1 MIEFDIEE
9 IKDSVYS
16 EIVRLEQPK
25 NRSRYFIYGKV
36 SEIETA
42 DEYSVVF
49 KNLPARAI
57 RDVQYNSNP
66 LFRIGDTFI
75 EGKFQYDVNGVKIKI
90 SKKVM
95 RENGLD
101 GSGLSKLTDYGIDYI
116 MDGRSLVCELY
127 DFILSKTFVKNSLVS
142 ALLNKTE
149 ITKLENTNFHSLN
162 ISLNE
167 SQKNA
172 IIKSL
177 NQNVTFIWGP
187 PGTGKTKT
195 MGVIAAVLIKM
206 GKKVIL
212 TALSNKALDQLL
224 LSTVESSLI
233 LKINDFTAARI
244 GSVDNMH
251 AECQIY
257 SRDSFQDHRKRIRK
271 LSFSWKEHVAL
282 CSCVA
287 SNFTSLVSP
296 KTAKPGVADYVL
308 ADEMSMANIPS
319 IIAASYYANCGII
332 LGGDPM
338 QLPPIYPEDSEKP
351 NKWFS
356 TNVFEMAEIKSR
368 HDERAAFLDTQY
380 RMQNSIGS
388 LVSELFY
395 DNELKTGTNTIQLP
409 SDYKSNIIFFDCSG
423 KVENFN
429 GSIISENDERRY
441 NENHAGK
448 IAYITIK
455 MLVNKEYSPEDIG
468 VVAPYNAQ
476 IVKIKEMLEKAAK
489 NQKIEFE
496 EINKVQVSTIH
507 SFQGQEKSVII
518 MNICDVDARPTR
530 LTAKKELINVALSRA
545 KELLII
551 VGSKNYLLDREY
563 FSESE
568 VAMFE
573 TIINSS
579 HVINS
584 D

>member
-1 MIEFDIEE
+1 MIVFDIEE

-16 EIVRLEQPK
+16 EIVRLEHPK

-36 SEIETA
+36 SETETA
-42 DEYSVVF
+42 DEYSVVY

-57 RDVQYNSNP
+57 RDVKYNLNP

-101 GSGLSKLTDYGIDYI
+101 SVELSKLTNFGIDYI

-127 DFILSKTFVKNSLVS
+127 DFILSKTFVKNPLIS

-149 ITKLENTNFHSLN
+149 ITKLENTKLHSLN

-167 SQKNA
+167 SQKKA
-172 IIKSL
+172 ILKSL

-195 MGVIAAVLIKM
+195 MGVIAAILIKM

-212 TALSNKALDQLL
+212 TALSNKALDQLF
-224 LSTVESSLI
+224 LSTIESSII
-233 LKINDFTAARI
+233 LKNNDFSAARI

-251 AECQIY
+251 TECHIY
-257 SRDSFQDHRKRIRK
+257 SRDSFQDHRKRVKK
-271 LSFSWKEHVAL
+271 LSFSWKEHVML

-296 KTAKPGVADYVL
+296 KTAKPGVADYIL
-308 ADEMSMANIPS
+308 ADEMSMASIPS

-351 NKWFS
+351 NRWFS
-356 TNVFEMAEIKSR
+356 TNIFEMAEIKSR

-380 RMQNSIGS
+380 RMQNSISS

-395 DNELKTGTNTIQLP
+395 DNELKTGTKTIQIP
-409 SDYKSNIIFFDCSG
+409 SDYKSNIIFFNCSG
-423 KVENFN
+423 KVENFD
-429 GSIISENDERRY
+429 GGIITEGDERRY
-441 NENHAGK
+441 NENHASK
-448 IAYITIK
+448 IAYLTVK
-455 MLVNKEYSPEDIG
+455 MLVNKEYDPEDIG
-468 VVAPYNAQ
+468 IVAPYNAQ
-476 IVKIKEMLEKAAK
+476 IVKIKEMLEITAK
-489 NQKIEFE
+489 EQKIEFG
-496 EINKVQVSTIH
+496 EIDKVQVSTIH
-507 SFQGQEKSVII
+507 SFQGQEKKVII
-518 MNICDVDARPTR
+518 VNFCDVNVQPTK
-530 LTAKKELINVALSRA
+530 LTAKKELINVAISRA
-545 KELLII
+545 KELLLI
-551 VGSKNYLLDREY
+551 VGNKDYLKNKDY
-563 FSESE
+563 FSSYE
-568 VAMFE
+568 VDMFT
-573 TIINSS
+573 TIIEKSF
-579 HVINS
+579 IETL
-584 D
+584 